1 MRLSYREWRLNN
13 ATPGLFEAEYT
24 SSTPVCTEK
33 ARTIS
38 MTIKGLIFGLCVSV
52 AASSAA
58 LAQQDNYTVRL
69 VAGAAGYDHIQPFL
83 AEHLKLWDKYGVK
96 VEFMGGN
103 YQRSNQMMSIGDFDV
118 GYNQY
123 ASSMRYLSAGI
134 DSVIVAASSANCAM
148 MVPAPTL
155 QSWADLKGQRI

>member
-1 MRLSYREWRLNN
+1 MRRSYREWRRNN

-118 GYNQY
+118 GYNQR
-123 ASSMRYLSAGI
+123 SEEHTSE
-134 DSVIVAASSANCAM
+134 
-148 MVPAPTL
+148 L
-155 QSWADLKGQRI
+155 QSPDHLVCRLLLEKKKKRKHDIVS